1 MKKISR
7 LFDIHKF
14 KDTEKAGVANE
25 GIGQHLPTPPDASPY
40 SQMKPHSKFYFVQML
55 HV

>member
-14 KDTEKAGVANE
+14 NDTEKAGVANE